1 MHQTATLD
9 VCPDKLVNGIL
20 RGMRR
25 RGLPANVDADDLRQ
39 EGLIA
44 LATNRVETPAHAA
57 TIARNAMIDVI
68 NKGLRDNKRFQSL
81 DTPAGSGAA
90 VRDVDGGRCGR
101 SSIAVRTQRHWSD
114 VFFALPVDDGKAYR
128 TRKARKALPVVD
140 SLASRHAEW
149 ERERAERWA

>member
-44 LATNRVETPAHAA
+44 VWRSGHSGPSRLLAKIE
-57 TIARNAMIDVI
+57 RNAMFKHL
-68 NKGLRDNKRFQSL
+68 NAKGKERRGSVQLVTDASGEYVPPKAPRD
-81 DTPAGSGAA
+81 P
-90 VRDVDGGRCGR
+90 
-101 SSIAVRTQRHWSD
+101 
-114 VFFALPVDDGKAYR
+114 FASLPVDDGKAYR
-128 TRKARKALPVVD
+128 SGKARRAEPTVRT
-140 SLASRHAEW
+140 LASRHAEW
-149 ERERAERWA
+149 EQGRAEGWV